1 MTRLTKHVLL
11 RLGVSLGLLLSVAW
25 ILDTGEVAARIA
37 HLQPQWVL
45 LALGISVPQVALS
58 AYRWRVTAGRLG
70 INLPFKEALRE
81 YYLATFLN
89 QVLPGGVMGDVSRAW
104 RHARVQTGPV
114 IRTVI
119 LERASGQAVMVAVAV
134 LSLLFLPR
142 AFSIDL
148 WLVMGAAALASGAT
162 VLGLL
167 HARRRGTRT
176 AEVLMGSVWRD
187 VHAALLA
194 RDIVVTQFVVS
205 AIVVGSYVAT
215 YVVAARA
222 LGVSTPAS
230 ILVPLVAP
238 VLMSMVIP
246 VSIAG
251 WGVREATAAGIWSLV
266 GLTAEDGVA
275 ISAAYG
281 LLILASSLPGAL
293 FLLTAGR
300 DRTERRR
307 PSESGDNGDEA
318 PAREYRSLVG

>member
-1 MTRLTKHVLL
+1 MHVLL
-11 RLGVSLGLLLSVAW
+11 RLGVSLGLLLTVAW
-25 ILDTGEVAARIA
+25 LLDAGDVAARLA
-37 HLQPQWVL
+37 HLRAPWVL
-45 LALGISVPQVALS
+45 LALGISVLQLVLS

-70 INLPFKEALRE
+70 IHLPFKHALRE

-89 QVLPGGVMGDVSRAW
+89 QVLPGGVLGDVSRAW

-119 LERASGQAVMVAVAV
+119 LERASGQAVMVAAAV
-134 LSLLFLPR
+134 FSLLIIPR
-142 AFSIDL
+142 TFGVDP
-148 WLVMGAAALASGAT
+148 WLAIAPAAIASGAI

-167 HARRRGTRT
+167 HARRRQART
-176 AEVLMGSVWRD
+176 AEGLVGLVWRD

-194 RDIVVTQFVVS
+194 RDVVTTQLAVS
-205 AIVVGSYVAT
+205 ALVVGSYIAT

-222 LGVSTPAS
+222 VGVATPTS
-230 ILVPLVAP
+230 ILAPLIAP
-238 VLMSMVIP
+238 VLMSMLIP

-251 WGVREATAAGIWSLV
+251 WGVREATAAGLWIAV

-281 LLILASSLPGAL
+281 LLVLLSSLPGAL

-300 DRTERRR
+300 DRTERLR
-307 PSESGDNGDEA
+307 PSESGGNGDEV
-318 PAREYRSLVG
+318 PVRGSRSAVG